1 MCVYIEI
8 YTERGPSYQSFLK
21 FKPLSQLCLILRV
34 QLLDN
39 YKNRIQAVSP
49 GRCEDN
55 SAQLSIISDEAKLH
69 YLTFTRE

>member
-1 MCVYIEI
+1 MFIYVEIYIE
-8 YTERGPSYQSFLK
+8 RCSLHQSFLK

-39 YKNRIQAVSP
+39 CKNSIQAVGA

-55 SAQLSIISDEAKLH
+55 SALPSIISD
-69 YLTFTRE
+69 